1 MSEDTM
7 VEVKKNQNMKKVTF
21 VVLLLS
27 FGLLACGGDKTPST
41 AESQTAEEVKGPNTL
56 QSIEIHSEPLG
67 TVISFVGTKEMS
79 PNIFKLEDPDRIV
92 LDLTDTKLGD
102 VKSEFNVGD
111 STVSRISL
119 QQFDDGGSSLSRAE
133 IALNIPA
140 DYQMDSLNNRLVITV
155 GDVDNPLAIAQPS
168 ESAAEVATGDASGA
182 DVAAPSFDDSSFEDL
197 GQVFSVEEDQTGD
210 PFALSGESAAP
221 ITAPTEPV
229 LSTPA
234 SSLVAVDYATSE
246 EGTVV
251 MITGDGVF
259 ESIEEKTLASPNRLV
274 FDFMNVQNVNVDQK
288 NIALETPEVSQ
299 IRIGEND
306 GYTRVVLDLQS
317 DEVPD
322 YTLSKNNDKA
332 TILVSRGFAAASQA
346 PAPQATE
353 SFQEEATVPLDATAS
368 TTFED
373 SSTVNVDLG
382 LDVVNRKKITVESV
396 EFTQRTDIGKSRFS
410 LGVNRDDVKF
420 DVLRVS
426 NKQIR
431 LYIPNAKFKN
441 TLLERYLDTSQYQ
454 SNVKRIT
461 PVYHESDKAVSFLI
475 DMAIPDAHYDL
486 VQNGTFI
493 EIDFAIPA
501 KEELAQTEIV
511 APTNFASESASSEQ
525 QDFEA
530 AEVVGLEKVPS
541 ANKDAKNPTLLLK
554 PQKNYRYVN
563 ESFMSDS
570 MEGDEPLSQMGQILA
585 GNIEGK
591 RFSGRKI
598 SLDIKDADIRAIFRL
613 IADISKFNLII
624 SDEVDGRVTIKLDD
638 VPWDQAFAII
648 LQSKGLWFEKYGSIV
663 RIAPAQKL
671 QQEKEQAAAAQA
683 AAQAVKP
690 LDILFKPVSYAE
702 ASTLTSQISSVLSE
716 RGSVDIDSR
725 TNTLIIKDIRENL
738 DKAKKMVDIL
748 DTQTPQVSIEARIVE
763 ATDTFG
769 RSLGINW
776 SGNARFTAASGNPT
790 GLWFPSNVNIPFALD
805 FGSVQTGV
813 HTAGVQLGSI
823 NNILDLDL
831 ALAFG
836 EQQGESKLISAPKV
850 TVLDNKSAS
859 ISAGSRI
866 PFVTQTAD
874 SGSNVRFENAATTL
888 SVTPH
893 ITNEGAILMQI
904 TATRNEPN
912 FADLVQGN
920 PSIDQ
925 RTATTEV
932 LVKSGNTTVLGGIY
946 AIRTGRTKVKIPF
959 ISSLPIIG
967 AIFQNY
973 DKSLDRTEL
982 LIFVTPRI
990 VGDER
995 EAIRDVRQ

>member
-1 MSEDTM
+1 M
-7 VEVKKNQNMKKVTF
+7 VEASKIYSMWF
-21 VVLLLS
+21 RSALMGMVLVLS
-27 FGLLACGGDKTPST
+27 ACGGEKQPSQVSDQ
-41 AESQTAEEVKGPNTL
+41 AVDSQATGPNVL
-56 QSIEIHSEPLG
+56 QSVDVRSEPLG
-67 TVISFVGTKEMS
+67 TVITFVGSREMS

-92 LDLTDTKLGD
+92 LDLTDTQLGD
-102 VKSEFNVGD
+102 VRSEFNVGD
-111 STVSRISL
+111 STVSRISME
-119 QQFDDGGSSLSRAE
+119 QFDEGDGSLSRAE

-140 DYQMDSLNNRLVITV
+140 EYQMDSIDNRLIISV
-155 GDVDNPLAIAQPS
+155 GDVENPTDFSQ
-168 ESAAEVATGDASGA
+168 SADPFAGGFDTTDDQGFG
-182 DVAAPSFDDSSFEDL
+182 DDSFGDVD
-197 GQVFSVEEDQTGD
+197 QVFSLEDDSLGD
-210 PFALSGESAAP
+210 PFALNEEE
-221 ITAPTEPV
+221 PTESLMAEEVATP
-229 LSTPA
+229 LSTA
-234 SSLVAVDYATSE
+234 SMIVDIDYAMSDD
-246 EGTVV
+246 GTVV
-251 MITGDGVF
+251 MVQGDGSF
-259 ESIEEKTLASPNRLV
+259 DLIEEKTLASPNRLV
-274 FDFMNVQNVNVDQK
+274 FDFQGVNDATIEEP
-288 NIALETPEVSQ
+288 NISLQTSEVSQ
-299 IRIGEND
+299 IRVGKND
-306 GYTRVVLDLQS
+306 GYTRVVLDLNTDDIPQ
-317 DEVPD
+317 
-322 YTLSKNNDKA
+322 YTLSKNADKV
-332 TILVSRGFAAASQA
+332 TILVSREFSQIEDPEPFASD
-346 PAPQATE
+346 
-353 SFQEEATVPLDATAS
+353 VPLDATSA

-373 SSTVNVDLG
+373 PTTVNVDLG
-382 LDVVNRKKITVESV
+382 LDVENRRKITVESV
-396 EFTQRTDIGKSRFS
+396 QFEQMDEVGKSR
-410 LGVNRDDVKF
+410 LMIGVNRDDVKF
-420 DVLRVS
+420 DVLRIS
-426 NKQIR
+426 NNQLR
-431 LYIPNAKFKN
+431 VYIPNARFQN
-441 TLLERYLDTSQYQ
+441 SLLERYMDTSEYA
-454 SNVKRIT
+454 SNITRIT
-461 PVYHESDKAVSFLI
+461 PTYHSDDKAVSFLI
-475 DMAIPDAHYDL
+475 DVRNPDAPYDL
-486 VQNGTFI
+486 IQNGRMI
-493 EIDFAIPA
+493 EVDFTIPA
-501 KEELAQTEIV
+501 NIAQSQESDAPQETVQVVQTATPEFETAEIV
-511 APTNFASESASSEQ
+511 EMDQSPVAGGE
-525 QDFEA
+525 
-530 AEVVGLEKVPS
+530 
-541 ANKDAKNPTLLLK
+541 NPTVLLE
-554 PQKNYRYVN
+554 PRKNYRYVE

-570 MEGDEPLSQMGQILA
+570 VDGQEPLSQMGQILA
-585 GNIEGK
+585 GNIEG
-591 RFSGRKI
+591 RQFTGRKI
-598 SLDIKDADIRAIFRL
+598 SLDIKDADIRSIFRL

-624 SDEVDGRVTIKLDD
+624 SDEVQGRVTIKLDD

-663 RIAPAQKL
+663 RIAPATKL
-671 QQEKEQAAAAQA
+671 QQEKEAAAAAQA
-683 AAQAVKP
+683 AAQAVQP

-702 ASTLTSQISSVLSE
+702 SSTLTSQISSILSD
-716 RGSVDIDSR
+716 RGSVDVDSR

-805 FGSVQTGV
+805 FGAVQTGI
-813 HTAGVQLGSI
+813 HTAGLQLGSI
-823 NNILDLDL
+823 NSILDLDI

-836 EQQGESKLISAPKV
+836 EQQGESKLVSAPKV
-850 TVLDNKSAS
+850 TVLDNKAAT

-888 SVTPH
+888 TVTPQ

-946 AIRTGRTKVKIPF
+946 AIRTGRTKAKIPF